1 MTTTEQLHPIIG
13 LKPYYAQLIFNKKK
27 KERMEAAIKTK
38 NDIILLLLEEL
49 CLCMT
54 TTEQLHPIIGL
65 KPYHAQLTFNKKRK
79 KEEWKQQ
86 LKLKTIL
93 LLEELCLCMTTTEQ
107 L

>member
-1 MTTTEQLHPIIG
+1 
-13 LKPYYAQLIFNKKK
+13 
-27 KERMEAAIKTK
+27 MEAAIKTK

-65 KPYHAQLTFNKKRK
+65 KPYHAQLIFNKKRK
-79 KEEWKQQ
+79 KKEWKQQ

-107 L
+107 LCPIIGLKIVLYYTLLSQFLTHTKNGSSN